1 MAARELRQDILLR
14 TFTDHHPAEFIAK
27 IRNYYDNS
35 GLTLCQ
41 KYGNR
46 YGDSMYDYGI
56 YLTHSS
62 CEKAIT
68 TRTMILRT
76 AAVFDE
82 DDIEYAEAMWT
93 AGLEIAVVKAREMY
107 GTLGILKVSNPVE
120 YEQVGGHAVA

>member
-62 CEKAIT
+62 CGKAIT
-68 TRTMILRT
+68 TRTMILKT

-82 DDIEYAEAMWT
+82 DDTEYAEAMWT
-93 AGLEIAVVKAREMY
+93 ARLEMADVRAREMY
-107 GTLGILKVSNPVE
+107 GTLGILEVSNPVE
-120 YEQVGGHAVA
+120 YERG